1 MAMVGY
7 IVRRLVQSVLVVL
20 VVTVIVFVLLHSLPG
35 GPARAILGPRATPG
49 QIAQF
54 DLENGLDKPLIVQ
67 YLTSVG
73 AWFTGNFGF
82 SYVLNQSVGSLL
94 AERLPKTIILA
105 LFALLLTVIV
115 AIPVGAY
122 QAVRRNRPFDYVA
135 TGLSFVFYAAPT
147 FFLGLILIEV
157 FSSLL
162 GWFPPEAP
170 QSDGIGPIFQQFP
183 AMILPIVTLALLSIA
198 GFSRYMRSSV
208 LDNISQDYVRTARA
222 KGASSSRVLWRHV
235 LRNALIPII
244 TLLGLSLPALFAG
257 ALITESIFNF
267 PGMGLLFWQAAQQSD
282 YPVELGVVIVTAFA
296 TVIGNLMADVS
307 LAAVDPRVTL

>member
-1 MAMVGY
+1 MVGY
-7 IVRRLVQSVLVVL
+7 IIRRLLQSVLVVI
-20 VVTVIVFVLLHSLPG
+20 VVTVIDFILLHSLPG
-35 GPARAILGPRATPG
+35 GPARAILGPRATPL
-49 QIAQF
+49 QITQF
-54 DLENGLDKPLIVQ
+54 NTENGLDKPLIVQ
-67 YLTSVG
+67 YVTSVVG
-73 AWFTGNFGF
+73 WFTGDFGF

-105 LFALLLTVIV
+105 VLSLVLTVIV
-115 AIPVGAY
+115 AIPVGIY

-135 TGLSFVFYAAPT
+135 TGLSFIFYAAPT
-147 FFLGLILIEV
+147 FFLGLILIEI
-157 FSSLL
+157 FSSWL

-170 QSDGIGPIFQQFP
+170 QSNGIVPIFQQFP

-222 KGASSSRVLWRHV
+222 KGASPTRVLWRHV

-296 TVIGNLMADVS
+296 TVIGNLLADVG
-307 LAAVDPRVTL
+307 LAAIDPRVTL

>member
-1 MAMVGY
+1 MIGY
-7 IVRRLVQSVLVVL
+7 IIRRLLQAVLVVL
-20 VVTVIVFVLLHSLPG
+20 VVTVIVFILLHSLPG
-35 GPARAILGPRATPG
+35 GPARAILGPRATPL
-49 QIAQF
+49 QVAQF
-54 DLENGLDKPLIVQ
+54 NAQNGLNQPLVVQ
-67 YLTSVG
+67 YFTSVFG
-73 AWFTGNFGF
+73 WFTGNFGY
-82 SYVLNQSVGSLL
+82 SYVLNQSVASLL

-105 LFALLLTVIV
+105 LLALILTVIV
-115 AIPVGAY
+115 AIPVGIY
-122 QAVRRNRPFDYVA
+122 QAVRRNHVFDYVA
-135 TGLSFVFYAAPT
+135 TGLSFIFYAAPT
-147 FFLGLILIEV
+147 FFLGLILIEI
-157 FSSLL
+157 FSSYL

-170 QSDGIGPIFQQFP
+170 QSDGVIPIFQQFP
-183 AMILPIVTLALLSIA
+183 AMVLPIVTLALLSIA

-208 LDNISQDYVRTARA
+208 LDNIGQDYVRTARA

-296 TVIGNLMADVS
+296 TVLGNLLADLS
-307 LAAVDPRVTL
+307 LAAIDPRVAL